1 MIYSILGILALILA
15 GIIVYFKKVPHGWV
29 QLRTGLVLRFI
40 PPLDNKPVIQIRK
53 GLEAFVDKRMSSIT
67 KALPV
72 SQVEDMDIPTRHGP
86 IKARVY
92 KHGIKQGDK
101 IIVMMHGGGWCIGSV
116 NTYEEVSR
124 RLAIT
129 TKQTVVTLDYSL
141 APEHKFPHA
150 HDECLDAT
158 AWISENMKEIDDEAS
173 SLVLVGDSAGG
184 NLIVS
189 TTYNSHPAVRKNI
202 SHLAAVYP
210 VVDSRKSDY
219 ASSQAYGSGY
229 YLTAKAMAQFTEGLL
244 SSVDDLEDNRLSPL
258 YYDAVD
264 DFPKTMVLTA
274 EFDPLR
280 DQGEVWA
287 KKMKGE
293 GVKILAKRYKGTV
306 HAFFGLKDFGSQGVT
321 AISDINLFISGATV
335 PDATVLETQA

>member
-1 MIYSILGILALILA
+1 MMYSILSVLILLIA
-15 GIIVYFKKVPHGWV
+15 GVIAYFKKVPHGWV
-29 QLRTGLVLRFI
+29 QMRTGLVLRFI
-40 PPLDNKPVIQIRK
+40 PPLDNKPVEQIRK
-53 GLEAFVDKRMSSIT
+53 GLEAFVAKRMHTIT

-72 SQVEDMDIPTRHGP
+72 SQVEDIDIPTRHGP

-129 TKQTVVTLDYSL
+129 TGQTVVSLDYSL

-158 AWISENMKEIDDEAS
+158 TWISEHMKEIDASAS

-184 NLIVS
+184 NLIIS
-189 TTYNSHPAVRKNI
+189 TTYTCPSEVRKNI

-210 VVDSRKSDY
+210 VVDSKKSDY
-219 ASSQAYGSGY
+219 ASSQDYGDGY
-229 YLTAKAMAQFTEGLL
+229 YLTTKAMAQFTEGLL
-244 SSVDDLEDNRLSPL
+244 SSADDLADDRLSPF

-264 DFPKTMVLTA
+264 HFPKIMVLTA
-274 EFDPLR
+274 EYDPLR
-280 DQGEVWA
+280 DQGEAWA
-287 KKMKGE
+287 QKMKAE
-293 GVKILAKRYKGTV
+293 GLSVVAKRYAGTI

-321 AISDINLFISGATV
+321 AISDIGLFLSGKEV
-335 PDATVLETQA
+335 PGAQT

>member
-1 MIYSILGILALILA
+1 MMYSILAVLVLIIA
-15 GIIVYFKKVPHGWV
+15 GIITYFKKVPHGWV

-40 PPLDNKPVIQIRK
+40 PPLDNKPVVQIRK
-53 GLEAFVDKRMSSIT
+53 GLEAFVAKRIHT
-67 KALPV
+67 IKKALPV
-72 SQVEDMDIPTRHGP
+72 SQVGDMDIPTRHGP

-92 KHGIKQGDK
+92 RHGVKQGDK
-101 IIVMMHGGGWCIGSV
+101 IVVMMHGGGWCIGSV

-129 TKQTVVTLDYSL
+129 TGQTVVTLDYSL

-158 AWISENMKEIDDEAS
+158 TWISEHMSEIDKEAS

-184 NLIVS
+184 NLIIS
-189 TTYNSHPAVRKNI
+189 TTYNCHPEVRKNI

-210 VVDSRKSDY
+210 VVDSKKSDY
-219 ASSQAYGSGY
+219 ASSQDYGDGY
-229 YLTAKAMAQFTEGLL
+229 YLTTKAMAQFTEGLL
-244 SSVDDLEDNRLSPL
+244 QGVDDLEDYRLSPL
-258 YYDAVD
+258 YYDSID
-264 DFPKTMVLTA
+264 HFPKTMVLTA

-280 DQGEVWA
+280 DQGETWA
-287 KKMKGE
+287 HKMKGE
-293 GVKILAKRYKGTV
+293 GVSVLAKRYKGTV

-321 AISDINLFISGATV
+321 AISDINRFISGSAV
-335 PDATVLETQA
+335 PGAQA